1 MANFI
6 ELMQNVVNLDIEEK
20 VKLGKEFFSKTKDLC
35 IQKGLKE
42 KEVGL
47 FIKDLL
53 HLFAMADN
61 KVNDKEY
68 ELICKIVEEDID
80 RNIFKKPFDDLEFE
94 EELKKNIEGLSPK
107 EKSSIFFLGVI
118 ILSFDDSITYEE
130 IELIDN
136 LFGQ

>member
-6 ELMQNVVNLDIEEK
+6 ELMQQVVNLDIEEK
-20 VKLGKEFFSKTKDLC
+20 VRLGKEFFKKTKEIC
-35 IQKGLKE
+35 VSNGLKD
-42 KEVGL
+42 KEVGT

-53 HLFAMADN
+53 HLFLMADN
-61 KVNDKEY
+61 KVNDTEY
-68 ELICKIVEEDID
+68 ELICKIVEENID
-80 RNIFKKPFDDLEFE
+80 RKIFDEPFDDIEFE
-94 EELKKNIEGLSPK
+94 EELINMIEKLSLTD
-107 EKSSIFFLGVI
+107 KSNIFFLGVI

>member
-6 ELMQNVVNLDIEEK
+6 ELMQQVVNLDIEEK
-20 VKLGKEFFSKTKDLC
+20 VKLGKEFFSKTKEIC
-35 IQKGLKE
+35 VSHGLKD
-42 KEVGL
+42 KEVGI
-47 FIKDLL
+47 FIRDLL

-61 KVNDKEY
+61 KVNDTEY

-80 RNIFKKPFDDLEFE
+80 RNIFNEPFNDIEFE
-94 EELKKNIEGLSPK
+94 NELQKMIEELPLTD
-107 EKSSIFFLGVI
+107 KSNIFFLGVI

>member
-6 ELMQNVVNLDIEEK
+6 ELMQQVVNLDIEEK
-20 VKLGKEFFSKTKDLC
+20 VKLGKEFFSKTKEIC
-35 IQKGLKE
+35 VSHGLKD
-42 KEVGL
+42 KEVGI
-47 FIKDLL
+47 FIRDLL

-61 KVNDKEY
+61 KVNDTEY

-80 RNIFKKPFDDLEFE
+80 RNIFEDPFNDIEFE
-94 EELKKNIEGLSPK
+94 NELQKMIEELPLAD
-107 EKSSIFFLGVI
+107 KSNIFFLGVI

>member
-6 ELMQNVVNLDIEEK
+6 ELMQQVVNLDIEQK
-20 VKLGKEFFSKTKDLC
+20 VRLGKEFFKKTKEIC
-35 IQKGLKE
+35 VSNGLKD
-42 KEVGL
+42 KEVGA

-53 HLFAMADN
+53 HLFLMADN
-61 KVNDKEY
+61 KVNDTEY
-68 ELICKIVEEDID
+68 ELICKIVEENID
-80 RNIFKKPFDDLEFE
+80 RKIFDEPFDDIEFE
-94 EELKKNIEGLSPK
+94 EELINMIEKLSLTD
-107 EKSSIFFLGVI
+107 KSNIFFLGVI

>member
-6 ELMQNVVNLDIEEK
+6 ELMQQVVNLDIEEK
-20 VKLGKEFFSKTKDLC
+20 VRLGKEFFKKTKEIC
-35 IQKGLKE
+35 VSNGLKD
-42 KEVGL
+42 KEVGA

-53 HLFAMADN
+53 HLFLMADN
-61 KVNDKEY
+61 KVNDTEY
-68 ELICKIVEEDID
+68 ELICKIVEENID
-80 RNIFKKPFDDLEFE
+80 RKIFDEPFDDIEFE
-94 EELKKNIEGLSPK
+94 EELINMIEKLSLTD
-107 EKSSIFFLGVI
+107 KSNIFFLGVI